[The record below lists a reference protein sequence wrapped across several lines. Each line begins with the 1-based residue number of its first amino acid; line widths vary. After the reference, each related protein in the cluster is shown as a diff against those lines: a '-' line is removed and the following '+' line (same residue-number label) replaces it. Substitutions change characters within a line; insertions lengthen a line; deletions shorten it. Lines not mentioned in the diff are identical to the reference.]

1 MSSKVLLSLW
11 EVLVPERAMDK
22 LTNLRPFV
30 RLCQLIGF
38 IPFRM
43 EVDSETKKFQRFS
56 FSFRHPLTWWFII
69 TKLSNCVSFCIG
81 VYISISIFSKLNA
94 EWSSKKGICFIS
106 SSMFQCLV
114 IVIIQLA
121 LVRCS
126 YLRKAIELI
135 VRAEG
140 TFKSVSKM
148 AEHKNTVTQ
157 RTFFGLLFIF
167 SKVKPVAN
175 WANLFQLIL
184 FQHNI

>member
-30 RLCQLIGF
+30 WFCQLIGF

-43 EVDSETKKFQRFS
+43 ELDSETKKFQRFS
-56 FSFRHPLTWWFII
+56 FSLRHPLTWWFTI
-69 TKLSNCVSFCIG
+69 TKLSNCVFICIA
-81 VYISISIFSKLNA
+81 VYTSISSFSKLNA

-106 SSMFQCLV
+106 MLIFYVLV

-126 YLRKAIELI
+126 HLRKAIELI

-148 AEHKNTVTQ
+148 ADRKNTVTQ
-157 RTFFGLLFIF
+157 RTFFGVLIIF
-167 SKVKPVAN
+167 SQVKPVVN
-175 WANLFQLIL
+175 
-184 FQHNI
+184 